1 MADENVV
8 LVTFE
13 EESTAYQAASVLKEA
28 SAQGRIEVHA
38 VAVAQRAEDGTLR
51 VKEGD
56 ADDFPVA
63 SWAGGVIGGTTGG
76 IIGLTL
82 GMLGGPLGLLLGG
95 AGGALLGSLLDLDT
109 AEEAESVL
117 ATMALAIEPGKTAL
131 VAHVTEPAVEVV
143 DSEMGR
149 LGGEVVRRPV
159 AEVEAEIAAAEDAA
173 MAAEEEARRKIKEHK
188 STERREKVDEKIDEL
203 KAKWNAY
210 GSLWPTLSSRIGDD
224 R

>member
-13 EESTAYQAASVLKEA
+13 EESKTYEAASALKEA
-28 SAQGRIEVHA
+28 SAQGRIDLHA
-38 VAVAQRAEDGTLR
+38 VAVVQRAEDGTLR

-76 IIGLTL
+76 ILGLTL
-82 GMLGGPLGLLLGG
+82 GALGGPLGLLLGG
-95 AGGALLGSLLDLDT
+95 TGGVLLGSLLDMDD
-109 AEEAESVL
+109 ADRGESVL
-117 ATMALAIEPGKTAL
+117 ATMARAIEPGKTGL

-143 DSEMGR
+143 DSEMER

-159 AEVEAEIAAAEDAA
+159 YEVEAEIAAAEEAT
-173 MAAEEEARRKIKEHK
+173 MVAEEEARRKLREERRAEHK
-188 STERREKVDEKIDEL
+188 EKVQEKIDSL
-203 KAKWNAY
+203 KAKIN
-210 GSLWPTLSSRIGDD
+210 S
-224 R
+224 